1 MLRLAKV
8 VGLIRNDWWQWW
20 QREPSCTNGTN
31 LDSNYVLTQWLAEY
45 PAVLHLQSKYR
56 SSFWVCFLWTTAGIQ
71 MEPRDFPPVF
81 KFIHPCAFFISVGNR
96 VCVSLESK
104 KEEKNYNS
112 QHQIFD
118 SIHFLLSVL
127 PSRIWDSRWEEKLW
141 PPPKKYKPWR
151 LQEREGLFQSK
162 LVRGSGKSICSWK
175 LGQNTR
181 NGNIAA
187 RGKRWIRSQSLSSLF
202 FLALI
207 FLQISASLKHYLPWY
222 WNSYSIPKSPDDLFF
237 SPCPQSSVNTILM
250 LIFATLTKFMHYPL
264 SVY

>member
-1 MLRLAKV
+1 MFVYRNLESILERWSVNKWRELTSCVCSDLLQDEPQDPAGQMLRLAKV

-20 QREPSCTNGTN
+20 QREPSCTNGTY

-45 PAVLHLQSKYR
+45 AAVLHFQSKYR

-96 VCVSLESK
+96 VCVSLERK

-141 PPPKKYKPWR
+141 PPPPQNISPEGSRRGRDCFRASWSEALEKASAPENWAKTLEMETLQQEEKDEYVLNPW
-151 LQEREGLFQSK
+151 
-162 LVRGSGKSICSWK
+162 
-175 LGQNTR
+175 
-181 NGNIAA
+181 A
-187 RGKRWIRSQSLSSLF
+187 
-202 FLALI
+202 
-207 FLQISASLKHYLPWY
+207 P
-222 WNSYSIPKSPDDLFF
+222 FF
-237 SPCPQSSVNTILM
+237 S
-250 LIFATLTKFMHYPL
+250 
-264 SVY
+264 